1 MNRLIKKARS
11 EEELDLAKKS
21 IDGIEKSIDNILEE
35 YKELYN
41 RLNTLYKK
49 YPKLHK
55 NIVRTVKFPD
65 QYDIR
70 ELADMEIGL
79 DKIDQRFKK
88 DEDYL
93 KQNI

>member
-1 MNRLIKKARS
+1 MKKAKD
-11 EEELDLAKKS
+11 EMTLELAKKS
-21 IDGIEKSIDNILEE
+21 IDGIEKSIENILEE

-55 NIVRTVKFPD
+55 NIVRTVKFPNE
-65 QYDIR
+65 YDIR
-70 ELADMEIGL
+70 ELADIEIGL
-79 DKIDQRFKK
+79 DKIDQRFEQ